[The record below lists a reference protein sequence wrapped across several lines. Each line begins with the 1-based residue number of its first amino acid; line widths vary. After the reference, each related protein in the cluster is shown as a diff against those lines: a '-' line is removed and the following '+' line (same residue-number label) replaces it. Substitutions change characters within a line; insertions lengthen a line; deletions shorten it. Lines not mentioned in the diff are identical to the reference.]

1 MFHLLLTVFHFIIKY
16 FNLFFLERKFDSI
29 KDRELINILWEQC
42 IPNKLY
48 TFVTL
53 DENLKSLS
61 KIDNNFQNS
70 NAICNV
76 KKIIE
81 DGTNLDILQKY
92 FLEILNYLSVYCYS
106 LLFPQNNRFGIQ
118 NKVSFTIHFKQW
130 KDSKIKPIVPTAA
143 PNEIPIK
150 KIDLTKLA
158 KEPQNYNR
166 GVNKFEQKPIDVD
179 KRKFVLVKKTKPIKH
194 PANLKGKVQLDA

>member
-1 MFHLLLTVFHFIIKY
+1 MMLLMFHLLLTVFHFIIKY

-29 KDRELINILWEQC
+29 KNRELINILWEQC

-70 NAICNV
+70 NAVCNV

-81 DGTNLDILQKY
+81 DGTNLDSLQKY
-92 FLEILNYLSVYCYS
+92 F
-106 LLFPQNNRFGIQ
+106 
-118 NKVSFTIHFKQW
+118 
-130 KDSKIKPIVPTAA
+130 
-143 PNEIPIK
+143 
-150 KIDLTKLA
+150 
-158 KEPQNYNR
+158 
-166 GVNKFEQKPIDVD
+166 
-179 KRKFVLVKKTKPIKH
+179 
-194 PANLKGKVQLDA
+194 

>member
-1 MFHLLLTVFHFIIKY
+1 MG
-16 FNLFFLERKFDSI
+16 
-29 KDRELINILWEQC
+29 LWEQC

-81 DGTNLDILQKY
+81 DGTNLDILQK
-92 FLEILNYLSVYCYS
+92 
-106 LLFPQNNRFGIQ
+106 
-118 NKVSFTIHFKQW
+118 HF
-130 KDSKIKPIVPTAA
+130 
-143 PNEIPIK
+143 
-150 KIDLTKLA
+150 
-158 KEPQNYNR
+158 
-166 GVNKFEQKPIDVD
+166 
-179 KRKFVLVKKTKPIKH
+179 
-194 PANLKGKVQLDA
+194 